1 LTAAQEE
8 YKVGIRS
15 ISGNDTRIM
24 AHGVEGAPAARR
36 PPPKAVPA
44 ESSVSADKQEERKAQ
59 PAPSTEDVRRMSRL
73 LDKILESLNWNIRV
87 RIDESSD
94 RIVTQIVDPE
104 KNAVIKQIPPQE
116 LLEIMSRLKAFVG
129 VLLDREA

>member
-1 LTAAQEE
+1 M
-8 YKVGIRS
+8 GIRS
-15 ISGNDTRIM
+15 IPGNDAPRLV
-24 AHGVEGAPAARR
+24 AQAVEGAPAARQ
-36 PPPKAVPA
+36 PPPKAVPV
-44 ESSVSADKQEERKAQ
+44 ESLVPADKQEKRQAQ
-59 PAPSTEDVRRMSRL
+59 PAPGTEDVRRMSRL
-73 LDKILESLNWNIRV
+73 LDKIVESLNWNIKV

-116 LLEIMSRLKAFVG
+116 LLEIMSRLKEFVG

>member
-1 LTAAQEE
+1 M
-8 YKVGIRS
+8 GIRS
-15 ISGNDTRIM
+15 ISGNDPRLM
-24 AHGVEGAPAARR
+24 AQATEGAPAARQ

-44 ESSVSADKQEERKAQ
+44 ESSVSADKQEKRKAE
-59 PAPSTEDVRRMSRL
+59 PAPSAEDVRRMARL
-73 LDKILESLNWNIRV
+73 LDKIVESLNWNIRV
-87 RIDESSD
+87 RIDENSD

-116 LLEIMSRLKAFVG
+116 LLDIMSRLKEFVG